1 MNNNEWMQYSGL
13 GIQMAITIMIFWWI
27 GQKIEE
33 KDLIENPYGQLFGM
47 FFGVFV
53 SIAQLIKSVK

>member
-1 MNNNEWMQYSGL
+1 MQYSGL

-33 KDLIENPYGQLFGM
+33 KDLIQNPYGQLFGM